1 MSLLK
6 KGFCVKSLAFNCS
19 HTCLPSPS
27 CSKQTDGGCWFVKAL
42 SQVVLCTCGSES
54 SAIPMHTPGLGIIN
68 NYSLITSACREC
80 KTFSC
85 SFEGYWTILTKWETI
100 LFADLCV
107 LQSLLKMWK
116 LNRNQRYHSARK
128 VS

>member
-1 MSLLK
+1 MSETCYRTMIGIFLSPK
-6 KGFCVKSLAFNCS
+6 CHCWRKGFVWSLWLSSAPIPVFPPLAVANKL
-19 HTCLPSPS
+19 T
-27 CSKQTDGGCWFVKAL
+27 GGCWFVKAL

-54 SAIPMHTPGLGIIN
+54 SAIPTHTPGLGIIN

-100 LFADLCV
+100 LLADLCV
-107 LQSLLKMWK
+107 LQSLL
-116 LNRNQRYHSARK
+116 
-128 VS
+128 